1 MTSKIRLDTIED
13 LKKYKKE
20 IESDEQ
26 IENFEGKIIDGMF
39 KFYKEVIEEKSKPE
53 IKIDNLKFLIK
64 KKDNNQIFIK
74 GDYYQENVW
83 DRSKE
88 ELKQM
93 NDNYLYVIIDITNKR
108 NFEKNSKINFKFLKI
123 TNGEEIYEEGSD
135 RCIDLENIKNSLN
148 EMKNKY
154 SNDCFTKFK
163 VKDHKDDFSYDFQGK
178 TLTIECEEINSWD
191 H

>member
-1 MTSKIRLDTIED
+1 MD
-13 LKKYKKE
+13 LFSSQYYY
-20 IESDEQ
+20 I
-26 IENFEGKIIDGMF
+26 
-39 KFYKEVIEEKSKPE
+39 
-53 IKIDNLKFLIK
+53 FLLSL
-64 KKDNNQIFIK
+64 
-74 GDYYQENVW
+74 YQ
-83 DRSKE
+83 
-88 ELKQM
+88 
-93 NDNYLYVIIDITNKR
+93 NKR

>member
-39 KFYKEVIEEKSKPE
+39 KFYKEVIEEMSKPE
-53 IKIDNLKFLIK
+53 IKIDNLKFIIK

-74 GDYYQENVW
+74 GNYYQENVW
-83 DRSKE
+83 DRSEE

-93 NDNYLYVIIDITNKR
+93 NDNYLYVTINIINKR

-123 TNGEEIYEEGSD
+123 TDGKEIYEEGLD
-135 RCIDLENIKNSLN
+135 RCIDLENI
-148 EMKNKY
+148 KNKY

-163 VKDHKDDFSYDFQGK
+163 VKDHKEDFSYDFQGK
-178 TLTIECEEINSWD
+178 TLTIECEEIKL
-191 H
+191 